1 MWTGS
6 PIAPGAENP
15 LPLRRGR
22 AKLADMDQST
32 EHQPSQPA
40 ATPRPP
46 RRDVSDL
53 FSGGRL
59 TVIPRKAARREQ
71 LLAHLTETL
80 FAVGQDYTE
89 PEVNDALRT
98 VHEDCSALR
107 RYLITSGRLTR
118 TRDGRTYRRSA
129 ITL

>member
-1 MWTGS
+1 MT
-6 PIAPGAENP
+6 
-15 LPLRRGR
+15 
-22 AKLADMDQST
+22 DST
-32 EHQPSQPA
+32 DHHQPSQPPA
-40 ATPRPP
+40 ARPP
-46 RRDVSDL
+46 QRDVSDL

-59 TVIPRKAARREQ
+59 LAIPRKAARREQ

-80 FAVGQDYTE
+80 FTVDREYTE

-118 TRDGRTYRRSA
+118 TRDGRTYRRA
-129 ITL
+129 ATTR

>member
-1 MWTGS
+1 M
-6 PIAPGAENP
+6 E
-15 LPLRRGR
+15 
-22 AKLADMDQST
+22 QST
-32 EHQPSQPA
+32 ELPGHTPLAGPA
-40 ATPRPP
+40 

-71 LLAHLTETL
+71 LLTHLAQTL
-80 FAVGQDYTE
+80 FATDRAYTE

-107 RYLITSGRLTR
+107 RYLVTSGLLTR
-118 TRDGRTYRRSA
+118 TRDGRSYRRA
-129 ITL
+129 TTAA